1 MLKITSKKVTALI
14 AVVLMITTLVITA
27 IAAPVHT
34 HEDISPNGVGNCC
47 SNPCIEDYRVIHT
60 KYSTHCVTTIRKYC
74 WECGASED
82 SQATSVGGCTWWCT
96 MTHWNDRRDPRT

>member
-1 MLKITSKKVTALI
+1 MKLSPAQRLKNALDYAKGEKEI
-14 AVVLMITTLVITA
+14 Y
-27 IAAPVHT
+27 
-34 HEDISPNGVGNCC
+34 HEKENIFSDSYGIFGC
-47 SNPCIEDYRVIHT
+47 
-60 KYSTHCVTTIRKYC
+60 STHCVTTIRKYC